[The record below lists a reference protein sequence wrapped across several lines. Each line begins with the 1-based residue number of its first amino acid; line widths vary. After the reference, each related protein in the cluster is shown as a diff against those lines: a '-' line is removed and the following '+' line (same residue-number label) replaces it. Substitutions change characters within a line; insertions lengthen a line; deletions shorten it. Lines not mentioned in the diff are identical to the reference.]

1 MKFISNTI
9 QIVVFAHFSG
19 ETKFLLLKRSPY
31 DDVYPGIWQIC
42 TGTREEHETPLQA
55 LFREL
60 EEETGI
66 KKIINL
72 WNVPFVASY
81 HSIKRNAICFSPVFA
96 VEVDCSVEIK
106 ISEEHTEFLWTDIES
121 ATKLMFIPS
130 YSISLNTVRD
140 LILNP
145 ESSHLFLINLL

>member
-1 MKFISNTI
+1 MDFISNTI
-9 QIVVFAHFSG
+9 QIVVFARFQEG
-19 ETKFLLLKRSPY
+19 ARYLLLKRSPD
-31 DDVYPGIWQIC
+31 DDVYPGIWQVC
-42 TGTREEHETPLQA
+42 TGTREEHETPLEA

-66 KKIINL
+66 REFVNI

-96 VEVDCSVEIK
+96 VEVSNLTRIK
-106 ISEEHTEFLWTDIES
+106 ISHEHTDFMWTDVVTASEM
-121 ATKLMFIPS
+121 MFIPS
-130 YSISLNTVRD
+130 YATSLSLVES

-145 ESSHLFLINLL
+145 ESSNLFLINL